1 MKRGRAKGGKAKKK
15 KMSEKSIYY
24 HPCNDKVQKQ
34 SVLPIDSTASKRC
47 WNCYE
52 LIPSS
57 RKPIRVPYEK
67 ASDGQFVFQG
77 AFCSLGCAKRNVID
91 TWCHQASTRMLWLNH
106 AARQVFEIE
115 NPEAV
120 QAAPPKQSLREFGG
134 PLTRKEFRKRVAN
147 GYATVLLVKP
157 LLTFPMKVLNETES
171 IRAAAKGLA
180 CISLFEVHTANDN
193 VPARKTPPRKKKSS
207 LKTAPKREAVACTP
221 PPPTPVPPQP
231 KPVPKKSVKKKKKIT
246 NETAIPTVPKPP
258 YKKSNRQQN
267 TLFNYVTRSS
277 TRHS

>member
-1 MKRGRAKGGKAKKK
+1 
-15 KMSEKSIYY
+15 MSEKSIYY

-57 RKPIRVPYEK
+57 RKPIHVPYEK

-221 PPPTPVPPQP
+221 PPPPPTPVPPQP
-231 KPVPKKSVKKKKKIT
+231 KPVTTKKSVKKKKKIT

-258 YKKSNRQQN
+258 CKKSNRQQN